1 MREQLVSVRWT
12 LWWRLWAVFMVMSTV
27 LRLGLMT
34 QGVLQAP
41 RDELPM
47 AFVRGAMFDALSG
60 AAVLYVLAWFLA
72 LLPARAWRDAWWRAW
87 MLMGTA
93 LWLAF
98 FAVILVSEWIFW
110 GEFQSRFN
118 FIAVDYL
125 IYTHEV
131 LGNIWQSY
139 PVGRLLAVVGLVSVL
154 GSLALWQRWLP
165 RERMQV
171 SDIGPRWGF
180 PLALTAVL
188 AGGFSLAADA
198 SQRWSEDARINALS
212 GAGVYEFFSAV
223 RNSELDYEHF
233 YASVPPREALQRL
246 RQQLV
251 TAHAGLA
258 SDDLTDLTRVVQ
270 YDQPEQHWNVVL
282 VSIESLSA
290 DFLGSFGNTQRLTP
304 HLDELASQGL
314 LFTRL
319 YATGTRTVRGLEALT
334 LSVPPTP
341 GQSIVKRPG
350 HAKLFT
356 LGGVLRDKG
365 YETEYVYG
373 GYGYF
378 DNMNA
383 FFGDNHYEVVDRTA
397 ITQPVHHENIW
408 GVADE
413 DLFSLALQRADQAS
427 GHGRPFFLHVMTT
440 SNHRPY
446 TYPEGRIDIP
456 SHTGREGA
464 VKYTDWAIGDFIQR
478 AKAQPWFNRTVF
490 VFVADHC
497 ASSAGKTELPIEKYH
512 IPAIIY
518 APGLV
523 KPGRVERLAS
533 QIDLAP
539 TLLGLM
545 HMNYTS
551 RFLGYDLMDLEPG
564 RERAFV
570 STYQNLGYWRG
581 NTLVELSPQQAAS
594 LTQVGS
600 DGEAGGNDA
609 ARQEALA
616 DAISWYQGAAW
627 AYQHGGL
634 AEVESPKLHA
644 GLSNASQP

>member
-1 MREQLVSVRWT
+1 MNCP
-12 LWWRLWAVFMVMSTV
+12 
-27 LRLGLMT
+27 
-34 QGVLQAP
+34 AP
-41 RDELPM
+41 
-47 AFVRGAMFDALSG
+47 GCTS
-60 AAVLYVLAWFLA
+60 
-72 LLPARAWRDAWWRAW
+72 
-87 MLMGTA
+87 
-93 LWLAF
+93 
-98 FAVILVSEWIFW
+98 
-110 GEFQSRFN
+110 
-118 FIAVDYL
+118 
-125 IYTHEV
+125 
-131 LGNIWQSY
+131 
-139 PVGRLLAVVGLVSVL
+139 
-154 GSLALWQRWLP
+154 
-165 RERMQV
+165 
-171 SDIGPRWGF
+171 
-180 PLALTAVL
+180 
-188 AGGFSLAADA
+188 
-198 SQRWSEDARINALS
+198 
-212 GAGVYEFFSAV
+212 FSAV

-233 YASVPPREALQRL
+233 YASMPAPEAMQRL
-246 RQQLV
+246 RHQLV

-258 SDDLTDLTRVVQ
+258 SNDPMDLTRVVR

-290 DFLGSFGNTQRLTP
+290 DFLGVFGNTRGLTP
-304 HLDELASQGL
+304 HLDALASQGL
-314 LFTRL
+314 LFTKL

-350 HAKLFT
+350 HAGLFT
-356 LGGVLRDKG
+356 LGSVLRSKG

-397 ITQPVHHENIW
+397 IQQPVHHENIW

-427 GHGRPFFLHVMTT
+427 ARGRPFFLHVMTT

-456 SHTGREGA
+456 SHTGRDGA

-478 AKAQPWFNRTVF
+478 AKVQPWFNNTVF

-512 IPAIIY
+512 IPAIVY

-523 KPGRVERLAS
+523 TPGRVDRLAS

-545 HMNYTS
+545 HMSYTS

-581 NTLVELSPQQAAS
+581 NTLVELSPQQQTSLSTVAAE
-594 LTQVGS
+594 QVKP
-600 DGEAGGNDA
+600 DGDA
-609 ARQEALA
+609 VQQAALA

-634 AEVESPKLHA
+634 ADVNST
-644 GLSNASQP
+644 GLRQP

>member
-1 MREQLVSVRWT
+1 MRAQFSSMRWT
-12 LWWRLWAVFMVMSTV
+12 LWWRLWAMFMVMSTV

-41 RDELPM
+41 HHDLPT
-47 AFVRGAMFDALSG
+47 AFLRGALFDALSG

-72 LLPARAWRDAWWRAW
+72 VLPARAWRGPWWRAW
-87 MLMGTA
+87 MVMGTA
-93 LWLAF
+93 CWLAF
-98 FAVILVSEWIFW
+98 FAVVLVSEWIFW

-125 IYTHEV
+125 VYTHEV

-139 PVGRLLAVVGLVSVL
+139 PVGRLLALVGVLAVL
-154 GSLALWQRWLP
+154 GSLNLWQRWLP
-165 RERMQV
+165 RSRALNA
-171 SDIGPRWGF
+171 DIGPRWGF

-188 AGGFSLAADA
+188 AGGFSVA
-198 SQRWSEDARINALS
+198 SGASHRWSEDARLNELS

-233 YASVPPREALQRL
+233 YASMPAPEAMQRL
-246 RQQLV
+246 RHQLV

-258 SDDLTDLTRVVQ
+258 SDDPMDITRVVR

-290 DFLGSFGNTQRLTP
+290 DFLGVFGNPRGLTP
-304 HLDELASQGL
+304 HLDELARQGL

-350 HAKLFT
+350 HAGLFT
-356 LGGVLRDKG
+356 LGSVLRSKG

-413 DLFSLALQRADQAS
+413 DLFSLALSQADQA
-427 GHGRPFFLHVMTT
+427 HQRGRPFFLHVMTT

-446 TYPEGRIDIP
+446 TYPSGRIDIP

-464 VKYTDWAIGDFIQR
+464 VKYTDWALGDFVRR
-478 AKAQPWFNRTVF
+478 AKAQPWFDRTVF

-512 IPAIIY
+512 IPAIVY

-523 KPGRVERLAS
+523 QPGRVDRLAS

-581 NTLVELSPQQAAS
+581 NTLVELSPQQLTSVTAVAGADAS
-594 LTQVGS
+594 
-600 DGEAGGNDA
+600 DAGHLLRDDVM
-609 ARQEALA
+609 A

-627 AYQHGGL
+627 AYRHGGL
-634 AEVESPKLHA
+634 ADVNSA
-644 GLSNASQP
+644 GLKRP